1 MHFLDG
7 KPVEAVPAYTQPTD
21 VAMMC
26 YEVTDYTNFIYPLKL
41 HEYLASGRPVVGA
54 PIRSLLDSAG
64 VATLA
69 RTPDEWSAAL
79 TASLTPEL
87 NAPEAV
93 EARRAVAREHDW
105 ERLAARVARSLCEML
120 GPSEL
125 ARLDALLTSGL
136 PDLP

>member
-1 MHFLDG
+1 MRFFRVSAFSFLG
-7 KPVEAVPAYTQPTD
+7 RPIGRGRSRRPSLRSSLVRSGS
-21 VAMMC
+21 
-26 YEVTDYTNFIYPLKL
+26 
-41 HEYLASGRPVVGA
+41 LASGRPVVGA